1 MSVATPQ
8 AGRTLL
14 KYKIH
19 WHAILIH
26 FPISFFTVSA
36 GFMILHLFTE
46 TACFELA
53 GYLTLVAGTIMTLP
67 ATLSGWLTWKGRY
80 KGARG
85 KVFIYKAR
93 IAFAMVALSIFLVI
107 WRSVFPDM
115 VHTVWHFIYA
125 AGVISLL
132 LGAVAEGYYGG
143 RLNHR

>member
-1 MSVATPQ
+1 MTVSAPL
-8 AGRTLL
+8 GRTLL
-14 KYKIH
+14 RYKIH

-26 FPISFFTVSA
+26 FPISFFTVSG

-53 GYLTLVAGTIMTLP
+53 GYLNLVAGTVMTLP

-80 KGARG
+80 RGARG
-85 KVFIYKAR
+85 KLFIYKAR
-93 IAFAMVALSIFLVI
+93 IAYSMAALSILLVI
-107 WRSVFPDM
+107 WRSAFPNM

-125 AGVISLL
+125 AGVILL
-132 LGAVAEGYYGG
+132 LIGAVAEGYYRG